1 MSNKLEQVQGII
13 ADAYADLEAKLKEI
27 GFGESNPIMISC
39 LNLSDD
45 EEFDNVFVAT
55 NISDILSYTE
65 FMEMCSYIFSPDLE
79 DLNQKI
85 ITSKDDKKNQN
96 PNGNLEDLWKQE

>member
-55 NISDILSYTE
+55 NISDVLSYTE
-65 FMEMCSYIFSPDLE
+65 FVEMCSYVFSPEFD
-79 DLNQKI
+79 DVDSQTI
-85 ITSKDDKKNQN
+85 VSKDNKGDENV
-96 PNGNLEDLWKQE
+96 NGNLEDLWRQE